1 MKFVRIR
8 SYDNYIPA
16 HIDMGL
22 LRSEE
27 VECFLADENTVT
39 IDPFL
44 TYAVGGI
51 KLMVPEEQ
59 VEKAL
64 RVLENNQ
71 ASSEP
76 DQTK

>member
-1 MKFVRIR
+1 MKFVKIR
-8 SYDNYIPA
+8 TYDNYIPA
-16 HIDMGL
+16 HIDMGR

-51 KLMVPEEQ
+51 KLMVPEHQ

-64 RVLENNQ
+64 DILANVGP
-71 ASSEP
+71 SSDS
-76 DQTK
+76 DQNA